1 MKIFIRFLIIIAVL
15 SLLVFS
21 LYKDKSSNII
31 ATNQK
36 QHIDSMIYDS
46 FKING
51 VLPLLSI
58 ETDFEKL
65 FGKPLKVEK
74 TNLNEDCVS
83 FFNEPDR
90 FIEFQGSKCEGYKD
104 SVALIK
110 LNFHNDVNYFLN
122 YGSMRFSSETTLE
135 DFKKIYPS
143 NQPYEI
149 ADNKMVVAFSTCN
162 VCDDKFHFIFE
173 NGKLIEFEY
182 WMPC

>member
-36 QHIDSMIYDS
+36 QHIDSMSFDS
-46 FKING
+46 VKING

-58 ETDFEKL
+58 ETDFEKV

-74 TNLNEDCVS
+74 INQNEVCVS

-90 FIEFQGSKCEGYKD
+90 FIEFQDSKCEGYKD
-104 SVALIK
+104 SVVLMT
-110 LNFHNDVNYFLN
+110 LNFQNNKSYFLN

-135 DFKKIYPS
+135 DFKKMYPS

-149 ADNKMVVAFSTCN
+149 ADKKMVMAFSTCN

-173 NGKLIEFEY
+173 NGKLIEFRY